1 MNLEEIMKPY
11 FDKKEELEKKQEVN
25 NEYIEERRIVSLRLE
40 RLRDNKDR
48 EIEELRRQLQG
59 KEELA
64 KFVVDAQNLLG
75 QSDY

>member
-1 MNLEEIMKPY
+1 MLSSKVDDQKRLIESQSR
-11 FDKKEELEKKQEVN
+11 ELN
-25 NEYIEERRIVSLRLE
+25 S
-40 RLRDNKDR
+40 KDR

-59 KEELA
+59 KDELA